1 MRTTVASNHTDNSE
15 NLASLFLLF
24 SITWN
29 TIPPVLL
36 TDAEACAMRAKMQ
49 LTRGLFITLEGVEG
63 SGKSTQIRHLAKMLT
78 QKGHIVLQTREP
90 GGTAT
95 AEAIRHI
102 LLTALSHEPVTSQA
116 EALLILAARCQH
128 VAHLIRPA
136 LRCGTVVLCDRF
148 SDSTFAYQGF
158 GRGLD
163 LQWLRAAN
171 EVATGGLTPDL
182 TLVLDLPASVGLA
195 RRRVDRGQQ
204 NRLDR
209 ETERFH
215 RKVRR
220 GFLAL
225 AAEEPTRMTI
235 VNANRPAQEVRNEL
249 TEIVVDWLRRPRRP
263 PRNRS

>member
-1 MRTTVASNHTDNSE
+1 MGTKKQQTPG
-15 NLASLFLLF
+15 LL
-24 SITWN
+24 
-29 TIPPVLL
+29 
-36 TDAEACAMRAKMQ
+36 
-49 LTRGLFITLEGVEG
+49 ITLEGIEG
-63 SGKSTQIRHLAKMLT
+63 SGKSTQIRHLAELLARA
-78 QKGHIVLQTREP
+78 GFHVLQTREP

-102 LLTALSHEPVTSQA
+102 LLTASSHEPVIPQT

-128 VAHLIRPA
+128 VTHLIRPA
-136 LRCGTVVLCDRF
+136 LRRGTVVLCDRF

-158 GRGLD
+158 ARGLD

-171 EVATGGLTPDL
+171 KVATGGLTPDL

-195 RRRVDRGQQ
+195 RRRADRGEQ

-220 GFLAL
+220 GFLTL
-225 AAEEPTRMTI
+225 AAEEPRRMTI
-235 VNANRPAQEVRNEL
+235 VNANRPAQEVQDEL
-249 TEIVVDWLRRPRRP
+249 SAIVVGWMARQKRPLRR
-263 PRNRS
+263 RS

>member
-1 MRTTVASNHTDNSE
+1 MGMKKQQ
-15 NLASLFLLF
+15 
-24 SITWN
+24 
-29 TIPPVLL
+29 PP
-36 TDAEACAMRAKMQ
+36 
-49 LTRGLFITLEGVEG
+49 GLFITLEGIEG
-63 SGKSTQIRHLAKMLT
+63 SGKSTQIRHLAELL
-78 QKGHIVLQTREP
+78 GRAGFRVLQTREP

-102 LLTALSHEPVTSQA
+102 LLTPSSHEPVTPQA

-136 LRCGTVVLCDRF
+136 LRRGTVVLCDRF

-158 GRGLD
+158 ARGID

-182 TLVLDLPASVGLA
+182 TLVLDLPVSVGLA
-195 RRRVDRGQQ
+195 RRRADRGEQ

-209 ETERFH
+209 ETEHFH

-225 AAEEPTRMTI
+225 AAEEPGRMTI
-235 VNANRPAQEVRNEL
+235 VNANRSAQEVQDEL
-249 TEIVVDWLRRPRRP
+249 TEIVVGWIARQKRPLRR
-263 PRNRS
+263 RS

>member
-1 MRTTVASNHTDNSE
+1 MGVKKLQTHGR
-15 NLASLFLLF
+15 
-24 SITWN
+24 
-29 TIPPVLL
+29 
-36 TDAEACAMRAKMQ
+36 
-49 LTRGLFITLEGVEG
+49 FITLEGVEG
-63 SGKSTQIRHLAKMLT
+63 SGKSTQIRHLAEVLT
-78 QKGHIVLQTREP
+78 QAGHRVLQTREP

-102 LLTALSHEPVTSQA
+102 LLTTSSHESVTPQA

-128 VAHLIRPA
+128 VTHLIRPA
-136 LRCGTVVLCDRF
+136 LRGGTVVLCDRF

-171 EVATGGLTPDL
+171 KVATGGLTPDL
-182 TLVLDLPASVGLA
+182 TLVLDLPVSVGLA
-195 RRRVDRGQQ
+195 RRRVDRGQE

-225 AAEEPTRMTI
+225 AAEEPTRIKI
-235 VNANRPAQEVRNEL
+235 VNANRPAQEVRDEL
-249 TEIVVDWLRRPRRP
+249 AEIVVGWMTRPRR
-263 PRNRS
+263 RS

>member
-1 MRTTVASNHTDNSE
+1 MGT
-15 NLASLFLLF
+15 
-24 SITWN
+24 
-29 TIPPVLL
+29 
-36 TDAEACAMRAKMQ
+36 KKQ
-49 LTRGLFITLEGVEG
+49 QTRGLFITLEGVEG
-63 SGKSTQIRHLAKMLT
+63 SGKSTQICHLAEVLT
-78 QKGHIVLQTREP
+78 RTGYRVLQTREP

-95 AEAIRHI
+95 AEAIRDI
-102 LLTALSHEPVTSQA
+102 LLTAASHESVTPQA

-128 VAHLIRPA
+128 VTHLIMPA
-136 LRCGTVVLCDRF
+136 LKRGTVVLCDRF

-182 TLVLDLPASVGLA
+182 TVVLDLPISVGLA
-195 RRRVDRGQQ
+195 RRRADRGQQ

-215 RKVRR
+215 RKVRQ

-225 AAEEPTRMTI
+225 AAEAPGRMTI
-235 VNANRPAQEVRNEL
+235 VNANRPAQEVRDEI
-249 TEIVVDWLRRPRRP
+249 TEIVVTWLLRPRRP
-263 PRNRS
+263 PRRRS